1 MVEIFILSVVQGIT
15 EFLPISSSSHLILI
29 SKYLNFENQNL
40 SVDISLHIGS
50 FLAVIIYFS
59 KDILDFIKNK
69 VLFLKIII
77 SSLPV
82 MVMGFLLIKNDL
94 INALRSIE
102 VIGWATLIFG
112 IILYISDRFKI
123 ENKIEKN
130 FSFKSAIFIGILQ
143 VLSLIPGVSR
153 SGISITAARLLKFDR
168 FDSVKISF
176 FLSIPTLGAVS
187 SYGLYEILS
196 SENINFS
203 LLNLISIFFSFI
215 FSYLTIKYFLN
226 FVKSFNLNVFIFY
239 RVSLGIVI
247 LIFAYL

>member
-69 VLFLKIII
+69 FLFLKIII

-153 SGISITAARLLKFDR
+153 SGISITAARLLRFDR

-203 LLNLISIFFSFI
+203 LLNLISVFFSFI

>member
-40 SVDISLHIGS
+40 SIDISLHIGS

-153 SGISITAARLLKFDR
+153 SGISITAARLLRFDR

-203 LLNLISIFFSFI
+203 LLNLISVFFSFI